1 MAVFAGIYAPGRQ
14 WQKVSVRLGVRAV
27 APGLQSSGAGMNETA
42 DIVDEMLCMA
52 KDPETFTKED
62 MAEMVLLAA
71 TEIIRLREF
80 PPVWVRNK
88 GGLSR
93 RPSTER
99 PR

>member
-1 MAVFAGIYAPGRQ
+1 
-14 WQKVSVRLGVRAV
+14 
-27 APGLQSSGAGMNETA
+27 MNETA
-42 DIVDEMLCMA
+42 DIVDEMLGMA

-88 GGLSR
+88 DRLSCR
-93 RPSTER
+93 SPADGQR
-99 PR
+99 